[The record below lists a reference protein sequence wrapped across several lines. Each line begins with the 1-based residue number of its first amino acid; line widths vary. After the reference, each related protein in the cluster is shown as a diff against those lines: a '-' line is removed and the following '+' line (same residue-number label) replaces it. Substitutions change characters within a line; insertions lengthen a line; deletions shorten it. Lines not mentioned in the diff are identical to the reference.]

1 MARNFGMGMK
11 GNGEEEDVSL
21 IVIVVKVRMVGCA
34 GSLYQE
40 GAAWLVARDSREGS
54 ADGGFPAR
62 SF

>member
-1 MARNFGMGMK
+1 MARSLGMGMK
-11 GNGEEEDVSL
+11 GKGEAENVSL
-21 IVIVVKVRMVGCA
+21 IVVNMRMVGCA

-40 GAAWLVARDSREGS
+40 GAAWLVAGDSQEGS

>member
-1 MARNFGMGMK
+1 MGMK
-11 GNGEEEDVSL
+11 GKGEEENVSL
-21 IVIVVKVRMVGCA
+21 IVVNMRMVGCA

-40 GAAWLVARDSREGS
+40 GAAWLVAGDSQEGS